1 MSFVRAVGMK
11 GHVLVLAA
19 AGYLLLIGS
28 CGTTATIHKVDGSI
42 IEARIERSD
51 ANSIYV
57 SGCHPISRFDQ
68 DGRRS
73 RVELHCNDDGI
84 PEAIQTFAYDEQGWL
99 KSVEMDICA
108 DGTIDRRLR
117 YFTDKLTGRRVKRGN
132 PRATAQ
138 MNHDLLVKHKCR
150 PESRGKSREIGIP
163 RAQIEDIDHPGDI
176 QAIIT
181 SPLTAWGIAM
191 IVWRLT
197 CLGLCNASD
206 ECRPDE
212 GLTYRRLGF
221 GFFLVLLTSPTTIW
235 GWVNWLR
242 SRSAATPPDWLQV
255 GPQTMSDGRR
265 TYYGIG
271 MSLSW

>member
-1 MSFVRAVGMK
+1 MNASVFVMT
-11 GHVLVLAA
+11 A
-19 AGYLLLIGS
+19 AGCLLLNCS
-28 CGTTATIHKVDGSI
+28 CSTTATIYKNDGSI
-42 IEARIERSD
+42 IEARIKRSD

-57 SGCHPISRFDQ
+57 TGCHPISRYNQ
-68 DGRRS
+68 DGKRS

-99 KSVEMDICA
+99 KRVEMDICA

-117 YFTDKLTGRRVKRGN
+117 YFTDKRTGRRVKRGN

-138 MNHDLLVKHKCR
+138 MNYAMLAKSKCR
-150 PESRGKSREIGIP
+150 PDSPKKSHEIGIP

-176 QAIIT
+176 QAMIT
-181 SPLTAWGIAM
+181 SPITAWGIAL

-197 CLGLCNASD
+197 CLGLCTASD
-206 ECRPDE
+206 ECRPDL
-212 GLTYRRLGF
+212 GLTYQRLGF
-221 GFFLVLLTSPTTIW
+221 GFFLLLVTSPTTIW

-242 SRSAATPPDWLQV
+242 SRSAAAPPDWLQV
-255 GPQTMSDGRR
+255 GPQAMSDGER

-271 MSLSW
+271 MSWSW